1 MPLCVILS
9 KKTPLRGCFRVELSK
24 IHNKLRIFESQ
35 NAVSVLRIYKGGK
48 ISRPRSRL
56 AALLRSS
63 TPLRLCRSSA
73 QDDMGGCAWRS
84 TPRL

>member
-35 NAVSVLRIYKGGK
+35 NAASVLRIYKEGQEHPPEIPPCG
-48 ISRPRSRL
+48 
-56 AALLRSS
+56 AATQFDSAAAMPQLRS
-63 TPLRLCRSSA
+63 
-73 QDDMGGCAWRS
+73 G
-84 TPRL
+84 